1 MKKLMFFLLMLVCIS
16 VSAKTVQY
24 GTGSGSVNVT
34 SMAGLSAGD
43 TIAIT
48 SGTYSS
54 ASFTN
59 LNHVTIINSGGIVTF
74 SGQVNIG
81 PWSYVGMD
89 GTGGGLTYGFQFTNT
104 SGYVLGIGSGHIADY
119 SRITHFEIIN
129 TSQDFIHYDNTQG
142 GTYNPADSS
151 TLMFNHFTLDY
162 VHLVNSGFL
171 WYGTW
176 SGPYPAVSVVND
188 LVISHLKADGLSST
202 TGIVW
207 GNSLY
212 NIDFHDWVMNG
223 PINGSTDVGMV
234 QGSGNGKMHS
244 ILMNSG
250 IWGYVTR
257 WQTLKLNGIGATY
270 VYNNIKLYSTRYGLA
285 DLRCDAGNVGG
296 IVGSG
301 DAYVTNNTQLGNI
314 DFPNNGYSTGAAV
327 IFGHAGATY
336 YVYNNLNLACQGG
349 QQNSY
354 TDFSSDPVVASNNF
368 QSSIINGNA
377 DSLTGVLVANS
388 PAIGKGIALAWRT
401 EDFNHAAATLD
412 IGAVSYG
419 GSVIVPPPPPPPPVI
434 VKTVF
439 ASFTPIKGITSGTAQ
454 FNWSTSSEVKMD
466 SFYVQQ
472 SRDTLNWI
480 TLFGVKTKSTKD
492 TVLTTQNYGPYYYSI
507 TSHTLV
513 SHAGIAFLFV
523 LVLLI
528 ILLNKKNRNV
538 LSLGLV
544 LLTFGI
550 SCTKTKVDP
559 VQTDVQITADAFRR
573 TGTKY
578 YFRVKALDKSK
589 NVVYSKSVAL
599 TL

>member
-1 MKKLMFFLLMLVCIS
+1 MFFLLMLVCIS